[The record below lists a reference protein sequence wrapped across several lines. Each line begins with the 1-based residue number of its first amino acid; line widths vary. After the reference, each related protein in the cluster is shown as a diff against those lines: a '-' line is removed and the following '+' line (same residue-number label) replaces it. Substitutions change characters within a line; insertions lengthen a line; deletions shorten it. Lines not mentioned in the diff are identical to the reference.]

1 MELGELF
8 LIEDQRMSLEQ
19 RVLWAA
25 ERYKRK
31 YGQQPT
37 LCMLHPSLMEG
48 ERKRMGVLRLVAKRS
63 VLPNYLWLGAPA
75 DAVVKPLAG

>member
-8 LIEDQRMSLEQ
+8 LIEDPGLNLEQ

-25 ERYKRK
+25 DRYQRK

-37 LCMLHPSLMEG
+37 LCMLHPSLLRG
-48 ERKRMGVLRLVAKRS
+48 ERKRLGLLRLEAKKS
-63 VLPNYLWLGAPA
+63 ILPNYLWLGVDA
-75 DAVVKPLAG
+75 DASTKPLAR

>member
-8 LIEDQRMSLEQ
+8 LIEDTQLNLKQ

-25 ERYKRK
+25 ERYQRK

-37 LCMLHPSLMEG
+37 LCLVHPSLMRG
-48 ERKRMGVLRLVAKRS
+48 ERKFGRLKLEGKKS
-63 VLPNYLWLGAPA
+63 ILPNYLWLGVS
-75 DAVVKPLAG
+75 DAANKPLAH